1 MPRIR
6 GLIKCGVSTCSQI
19 VTTTITKT
27 ICRTTRA
34 TVLRGRSIGTISSTG
49 CGWSVQHCSPL
60 YTWNM
65 YFAPQSTDASLY
77 ETAWRRQCGWHLL
90 AMVWHV
96 LFSFIPVQ
104 LSSIRWPSWLRW
116 VGKIHIPVLEPH
128 RLAPSVISLTENHK
142 VSCLC
147 TRLQTDLVSTIGESV
162 ALGAAGIIFWGDTSY
177 ASNSVSIID
186 LGSLGLSGLVLNGFY
201 FLLSPQASCSRLND
215 YLRGPLGQY
224 LLNVSTAAEQCSE
237 IMCKTH
243 GRCLRKTQDS
253 DVYLHLS
260 PSTHSI
266 TGLDGRLKVT
276 GTPGQAE
283 RNLFRTH
290 FQCQC
295 YSGYSGEAC
304 DQREKGKNR
313 AASFLGPWPLLVL
326 LPLGL
331 LFLMQWVIWV
341 VRMLLYFCKILNC
354 SLTLVLTSLYI
365 IINHFQEESV
375 LLPDIFEFKR
385 WLHHCT

>member
-1 MPRIR
+1 MPRIW

-19 VTTTITKT
+19 VTTMTTKT
-27 ICRTTRA
+27 IWRTTQA

-65 YFAPQSTDASLY
+65 YFARQIMDVSLY
-77 ETAWRRQCGWHLL
+77 ETAWRRQCGWHLS

-104 LSSIRWPSWLRW
+104 LLSIRWPSWLRL
-116 VGKIHIPVLEPH
+116 VGKNPFQVLEPQRH
-128 RLAPSVISLTENHK
+128 TFNVIFLTVYHK
-142 VSCLC
+142 MSCLC

-186 LGSLGLSGLVLNGFY
+186 LGSLGLSGLVVNGVH
-201 FLLSPQASCSRLND
+201 FLFAPQTSCSILNE
-215 YLRGPLGQY
+215 YLKGPLGRY

-243 GRCLRKTQDS
+243 GRCLRKIQDS

-260 PSTHSI
+260 PLTHSI
-266 TGLDGRLKVT
+266 TSLDGRLKVT
-276 GTPGQAE
+276 GAPGQAE
-283 RNLFRTH
+283 LNLFRTH

-304 DQREKGKNR
+304 SQREKGKNR

-331 LFLMQWVIWV
+331 LFLMQWVTWV
-341 VRMLLYFCKILNC
+341 ARTFLYFCQTLNC
-354 SLTLVLTSLYI
+354 SLTLVLASLYF
-365 IINHFQEESV
+365 NN
-375 LLPDIFEFKR
+375 
-385 WLHHCT
+385 

>member
-1 MPRIR
+1 M
-6 GLIKCGVSTCSQI
+6 T
-19 VTTTITKT
+19 TKT
-27 ICRTTRA
+27 ICRTTQA
-34 TVLRGRSIGTISSTG
+34 TVLHGRSIGMTSSTG
-49 CGWSVQHCSPL
+49 CGWSVQRCSPL
-60 YTWNM
+60 STWNM
-65 YFAPQSTDASLY
+65 CFAPQSMDASLY
-77 ETAWRRQCGWHLL
+77 ETAWRRQCGWHPL

-104 LSSIRWPSWLRW
+104 LSSIRWPSWPRS
-116 VGKIHIPVLEPH
+116 VGKIHFRVLEPH
-128 RLAPSVISLTENHK
+128 RLPSNVISLT

-186 LGSLGLSGLVLNGFY
+186 LGSLGVSGLVLIGFY
-201 FLLSPQASCSRLND
+201 FLLSPQDSCSRLNE
-215 YLRGPLGQY
+215 YLKGPLGLY

-243 GRCLRKTQDS
+243 GRCLRKIQDS

-266 TGLDGRLKVT
+266 TSLEGRLKVT
-276 GTPGQAE
+276 GVPGQVE
-283 RNLFRTH
+283 LNHFRTH

-295 YSGYSGEAC
+295 YSGYRGEAC

-313 AASFLGPWPLLVL
+313 AASFFGPWPLLVL
-326 LPLGL
+326 LPLCL
-331 LFLMQWVIWV
+331 LFLMQWVTWV
-341 VRMLLYFCKILNC
+341 VRMLLYFCKTLNC
-354 SLTLVLTSLYI
+354 SLMLVLTSVRY
-365 IINHFQEESV
+365 
-375 LLPDIFEFKR
+375 R
-385 WLHHCT
+385 